1 MFRPVGDPQIL
12 ADQLTLSQPGV
23 GGILYP
29 QHYYCPFQIFRPSY
43 GPHVRMRTQI
53 GTQITVEKKAG
64 NLRAY
69 PKTAL
74 DVFYEIQFVIF
85 TSDITT

>member
-1 MFRPVGDPQIL
+1 
-12 ADQLTLSQPGV
+12 
-23 GGILYP
+23 
-29 QHYYCPFQIFRPSY
+29 
-43 GPHVRMRTQI
+43 MRTQI

-74 DVFYEIQFVIF
+74 DVFFRFNLLFLQVTPTLQLELYLLRLLNRLTVKLIRK
-85 TSDITT
+85 